1 MTEETKKSN
10 DYQETRCCHIICKG
24 VKKGEQCC
32 GRRREGYDKCYLHL
46 TVKERQDWQ
55 KNKLSTDQET
65 FEKRKENA
73 RISSKNYQ
81 RNIRKNQKRQELA
94 DKQDPNIFHIAF
106 QQSKRIYS
114 NYVKLVK
121 EQERFEEFNKNPL
134 KFILDTEPREVI
146 DMAVEWIDRV
156 DETQKRE
163 RKQQRE
169 DKRKEADER
178 RELKAQKAHQK
189 EMEKIARIEAR
200 RVKREEALKK
210 REDIEMRQRQRVER
224 RIMKLEDKKLRK
236 NPLEELREELNA

>member
-1 MTEETKKSN
+1 MTEENKKSD
-10 DYQETRCCHIICKG
+10 DYNQTRCCHIICKG
-24 VKKGEQCC
+24 IKKGEQCC

-65 FEKRKENA
+65 FQKRKENA

-81 RNIRKNQKRQELA
+81 RNVRKTQKRQELA
-94 DKQDPNIFHIAF
+94 DKQDPSIFHIAF

-121 EQERFEEFNKNPL
+121 EQERFEEFNTNPL
-134 KFILDTEPREVI
+134 KFILETEPREVI
-146 DMAVEWIDRV
+146 DMAVEWIDRI
-156 DETQKRE
+156 DESQKKA

-169 DKRKEADER
+169 DKKREADER
-178 RELKAQKAHQK
+178 RELKAQKAHQR
-189 EMEKIARIEAR
+189 EMEKISRIEAR

-210 REDIEMRQRQRVER
+210 REEIEMKQRQRVER

-236 NPLEELREELNA
+236 NPLEELREELKA

>member
-1 MTEETKKSN
+1 MTEENKKSN
-10 DYQETRCCHIICKG
+10 DYQQTRCCHIICKG
-24 VKKGEQCC
+24 PKKGQQCC
-32 GRRREGYDKCYLHL
+32 GKRREGYDKCYLHL
-46 TVKERQDWQ
+46 TVNERQEWQ
-55 KNKLSTDQET
+55 KDKLFTDDET

-81 RNIRKNQKRQELA
+81 RNIRKTQKRQELA
-94 DKQDPNIFHIAF
+94 DKQDPSIFHIAF

-156 DETQKRE
+156 DEAQKKA

-178 RELKAQKAHQK
+178 RELKAQKAHER

-200 RVKREEALKK
+200 RMKREESLKK
-210 REDIEMRQRQRVER
+210 REEIEMRQRQRVEC

-236 NPLEELREELNA
+236 NPLEELRKELNA

>member
-1 MTEETKKSN
+1 MTEETKKSK
-10 DYQETRCCHIICKG
+10 DYQETRCSHMICKG
-24 VKKGEQCC
+24 VKKDQQCC

-46 TVKERQDWQ
+46 TVKQRQEWQ
-55 KNKLSTDQET
+55 KDKLSTDDDT

-121 EQERFEEFNKNPL
+121 KQERFEEFNKNPL

-146 DMAVEWIDRV
+146 DMAVEWIDRI
-156 DETQKRE
+156 DEAQKKAQKKAREYKKRE
-163 RKQQRE
+163 
-169 DKRKEADER
+169 ANER
-178 RELKAQKAHQK
+178 RESKAQKAHER
-189 EMEKIARIEAR
+189 EMEKIERIEAR
-200 RVKREEALKK
+200 RVKREESLKK
-210 REDIEMRQRQRVER
+210 REEIEMRQRERVEC

-236 NPLEELREELNA
+236 NPLEELRKELNA